1 VVQKTQ
7 PRPAETD
14 DLLTI
19 DEVMTL
25 TRMGRAALAQR
36 RYRRAGPP
44 FIKRGNIIRYRRT
57 EIEKWLIAGEVTTTD
72 D

>member
-1 VVQKTQ
+1 MVIQKTQ
-7 PRPAETD
+7 PHAAT

-19 DEVMTL
+19 DEVMAL
-25 TRMGRAALAQR
+25 TKMERAALAQR

-57 EIEKWLIAGEVTTTD
+57 EIEKWLLAGEVLTAD
-72 D
+72 E